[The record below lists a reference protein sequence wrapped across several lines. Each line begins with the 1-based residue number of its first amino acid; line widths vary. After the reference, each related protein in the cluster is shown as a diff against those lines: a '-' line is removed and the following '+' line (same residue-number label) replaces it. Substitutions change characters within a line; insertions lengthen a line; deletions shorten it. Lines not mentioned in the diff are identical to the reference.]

1 LSAPRF
7 DALIVVGD
15 HLTLDTHA
23 GGPGKGAASLFYRNR
38 DSDWP
43 DFKGRDLVS
52 RDPSVRLLVLAQ
64 DGADAAATLA
74 QQMKRLPQVDEPV
87 LLVVTLGS
95 RDLLAAAEKG
105 TDPDTLGDDIYDAL
119 TAVFEETGRRLS
131 DAWALVVNVPDP
143 CNGIVT
149 PELLESV
156 NRAIAD
162 VAREQGAALVDA
174 CAGFAGHVGNGPD
187 AWLSTELLPTEAGAD
202 RLRRL
207 LWDALSDI

>member
-1 LSAPRF
+1 MSAPRF

-23 GGPGKGAASLFYRNR
+23 GGPGRGAASLFYRNR

-64 DGADAAATLA
+64 DGADAASTLA

-87 LLVVTLGS
+87 LLLVTLGS
-95 RDLLAAAEKG
+95 KDLLAAAQNG
-105 TDPDTLGDDIYDAL
+105 TEPDVLGDDIYEAL

-131 DAWALVVNVPDP
+131 DAWALIVNVPDP
-143 CNGIVT
+143 CNGVVT

-174 CAGFAGHVGNGPD
+174 CAGFKGHVGDDPD

-207 LWDALSDI
+207 LWDALCDI